1 MNESVRGQ
9 RPHRQGHQ
17 ELQQVVVEDSVHHR
31 DDGHAQQTNQA
42 DDEHSKETEAPH
54 WKHNYY
60 KLINTQKLSGFIKK
74 TETKLKPHSE
84 ETTIIY

>member
-1 MNESVRGQ
+1 MNERVRRQ

-31 DDGHAQQTNQA
+31 DDSHAQQTNQA

-54 WKHNYY
+54 
-60 KLINTQKLSGFIKK
+60 
-74 TETKLKPHSE
+74 
-84 ETTIIY
+84 